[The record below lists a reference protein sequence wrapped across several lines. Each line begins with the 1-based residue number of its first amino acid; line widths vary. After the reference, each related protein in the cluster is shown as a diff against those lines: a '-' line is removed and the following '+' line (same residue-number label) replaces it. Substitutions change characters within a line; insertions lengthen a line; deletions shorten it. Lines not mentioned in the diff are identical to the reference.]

1 MCLAQFLVYNCLG
14 NMASQSRFVYQL
26 PTPISRS
33 HQVGMVH
40 MHIYTQ
46 AHTYPQAPTPASPG
60 SLLIKIF
67 LCKRSQFM
75 DLSLRCSPHPGPHHT
90 LPPWP
95 SCWKLL
101 LGLGEWAT
109 HAMSLNKQASVV
121 CGFIIKFPR
130 ERRAEG

>member
-14 NMASQSRFVYQL
+14 NMASESRFVYQL
-26 PTPISRS
+26 PTPMSTS
-33 HQVGMVH
+33 QVWVVRIR
-40 MHIYTQ
+40 IYTQ
-46 AHTYPQAPTPASPG
+46 AHTRTQAPTPASPG
-60 SLLIKIF
+60 SLLIKVF
-67 LCKRSQFM
+67 LGKHSQFM
-75 DLSLRCSPHPGPHHT
+75 DLSLHCSPDPGPHHT

-109 HAMSLNKQASVV
+109 RAMSLHKLASVV